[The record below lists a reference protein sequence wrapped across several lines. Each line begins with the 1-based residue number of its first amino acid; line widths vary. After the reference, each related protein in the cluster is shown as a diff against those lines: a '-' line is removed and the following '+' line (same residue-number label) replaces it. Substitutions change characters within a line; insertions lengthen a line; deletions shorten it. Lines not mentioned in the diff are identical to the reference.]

1 VDKDDV
7 WARIHGERAA
17 LADLL
22 ATLEP
27 ADWDT
32 PSLCAGWRVRDVA
45 AHVIMSPRTDPW
57 TLTRAVIRSGGR
69 FHRMTDREARRAG
82 ERPPA
87 EILADYR
94 RLDGSRRR
102 PPGTSVLDPLLDV
115 LVHTQ
120 DIAFPLGRRHP
131 MPAEASRL
139 AAERVWRVPGFLF
152 PSRRVL
158 SGVTLR
164 ATDTDWAKG
173 DGPLVTG
180 PMGALLLLA
189 TGRHPAARQH
199 LHGEGLAEL
208 TARLPTPEDA

>member
-1 VDKDDV
+1 VDKDDI

-27 ADWDT
+27 AEWDT

-45 AHVIMSPRTDPW
+45 AHVIMSPQADPW
-57 TLTRAVIRSGGR
+57 TMTRAVIRSGGR
-69 FHRMTDREARRAG
+69 FHRMTDVEARRAG
-82 ERPPA
+82 NRPPA

-120 DIAFPLGRRHP
+120 DIAFPLQRQHP
-131 MPAEASRL
+131 MPADASRL
-139 AAERVWRVPGFLF
+139 AADRVWRVPAFLF
-152 PSRRVL
+152 PSRRQL
-158 SGVTLR
+158 SGVRLQ
-164 ATDTDWAKG
+164 ATDTDWTKG
-173 DGPLVTG
+173 DGPPVTG

-189 TGRHPAARQH
+189 TGRYQAAQH
-199 LHGEGLAEL
+199 HLQGAGLANL
-208 TARLPTPEDA
+208 TR